1 VIGHCLGGHV
11 LRSVIPVAALAV
23 ALVAPAKSRAP
34 TVGLH
39 FRVLAQTGIRLTDIV
54 WAGDRLLYVENTT
67 NAVWSAPP
75 AGKPLTTFASMPRQV
90 EETRC
95 RVSPGTHGWQ
105 PRLIFCHAPGN
116 SIYRIT
122 PDGREMS
129 VFAKLPNTSTSDGAL
144 AFDSTGAFGYG
155 LVAATGRSG
164 SKDANGGDV
173 YAIDKAGAVRR
184 IGHYPGPGG
193 ADEVEIAPR
202 GFGSAA
208 RAALL
213 TVDVGPTGQLVAM
226 TPAGKATV
234 IARFP
239 DGPNPIAAIVPTPLH
254 GGDRA
259 GLYLT
264 DTLSKNAYVAPAADV
279 RRYAGNVIVGSE
291 LKGLFWVV
299 RPRGS
304 GYETARIPTTLHA
317 GHYNL
322 EGMAYVSP

>member
-1 VIGHCLGGHV
+1 
-11 LRSVIPVAALAV
+11 LAV
-23 ALVAPAKSRAP
+23 ALVGPSEARAP
-34 TVGLH
+34 TAALH
-39 FRVLAQTGIRLTDIV
+39 FRVLAHTGIRLTDV
-54 WAGDRLLYVENTT
+54 AWTGDRLLYLENTT
-67 NAVWSAPP
+67 NTVWSAPP

-105 PRLIFCHAPGN
+105 PGLIFCHAPDN
-116 SIYRIT
+116 SIYRIR
-122 PDGREMS
+122 PDGRDMS
-129 VFAKLPNTSTSDGAL
+129 VFAKLPDTSTSDGAL
-144 AFDSTGAFGYG
+144 AFDRTGAFGYG

-202 GFGSAA
+202 GFGGAA

-226 TPAGKATV
+226 TSTGKTTV

-239 DGPNPIAAIVPTPLH
+239 DGPNPIAAIVPTTPP

-264 DTLSKNAYVAPAADV
+264 DTLSKNAYIAPAADV
-279 RRYAGNVIVGSE
+279 RGYAGNVIVGSE
-291 LKGLFWVV
+291 LKGLFWAV
-299 RPRGS
+299 RPRGR
-304 GYETARIPTTLHA
+304 GYETVRIPTTLRA
-317 GHYNL
+317 QHYNL